1 LYVVLSTTTLF
12 NCCSDDGKFYRTYP
26 PPPRN
31 QLETEHV
38 GKERMRNQKQTAM
51 KKNRRGGG
59 EKKNCLKTK
68 ILISNKF
75 EQDPRW
81 RAELLFRNDV
91 IGQSHKIS
99 NSPSATDFERLVY
112 THSDTQQLITTDRPY
127 RTLLFKGCL
136 IID

>member
-1 LYVVLSTTTLF
+1 MYVVLSTTTLF

-51 KKNRRGGG
+51 KKNRRGG